1 MTDQPKGDKSAL
13 TVVIQS
19 WWTPAIAVVML
30 VVGLLAGYFIHPLV
44 AKDTQPTQNVAAATT
59 PVLTSTVAQPTAP
72 TATVDPTMAAISSSE
87 ELMNYLIS
95 KTNHFLGSP
104 DATVTLIEFSDFQ

>member
-1 MTDQPKGDKSAL
+1 MSDQPKGDKPAL

-19 WWTPAIAVVML
+19 WWTPAISVVML
-30 VVGLLAGYFIHPLV
+30 VVGLLVGYFIHPV
-44 AKDTQPTQNVAAATT
+44 IAKDTQPTQNVAAATT
-59 PVLTSTVAQPTAP
+59 PIPTSTVAQAAAP
-72 TATVDPTMAAISSSE
+72 TVTLDPTMAAISSSE

-95 KTNHFLGSP
+95 KTNHFQGNP